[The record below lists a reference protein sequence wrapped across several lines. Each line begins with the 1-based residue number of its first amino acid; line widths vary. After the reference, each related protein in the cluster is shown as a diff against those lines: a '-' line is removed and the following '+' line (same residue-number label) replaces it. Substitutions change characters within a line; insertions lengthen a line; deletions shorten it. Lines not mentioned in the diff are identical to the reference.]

1 MFHDS
6 NQIICA
12 RNGSPLVIGLGES
25 EMFISSDPH
34 PLGEHTQKVVYLEDG
49 DIAVVSKDG
58 LSTHRIEGSTDHKV
72 VTIEEQWGD
81 SELGDYPHYMLKEI
95 HEQPEALRQCISGR
109 TLLSE
114 GTA

>member
-58 LSTHRIEGSTDHKV
+58 LSTHRIEGSTDHKAV
-72 VTIEEQWGD
+72 SYTH
-81 SELGDYPHYMLKEI
+81 L
-95 HEQPEALRQCISGR
+95 
-109 TLLSE
+109 TLPTTYE
-114 GTA
+114 V